1 MKWIAQSFNC
11 KTIDKHISIQPIIL
25 ILNFHSHNAQGDFL
39 KKEIIDLLKDLE
51 AKDAGERVK
60 GLPSSLRM
68 RNITPDVGLFL
79 NILVKATK
87 ATSILEIGTSNGY
100 STIWLGLA
108 TQENNGQLITLEVD
122 SRKVK
127 MAKENLEK
135 AGLVNTVKLI
145 EGDAKETLRILD
157 KEFDFVFL
165 DAEKEDY
172 LEFFHLIFPK
182 LKIGGVIVADNVI
195 SHAED
200 LKEYVDYVRANPNT
214 QSVLVP
220 VGRGEELTLKI
231 R

>member
-1 MKWIAQSFNC
+1 VS
-11 KTIDKHISIQPIIL
+11 
-25 ILNFHSHNAQGDFL
+25 FL
-39 KKEIIDLLKDLE
+39 KKEIIDLLKELE
-51 AKDAGERVK
+51 AKDAEERIK
-60 GLPSSLRM
+60 GLPSSVRM

-87 ATSILEIGTSNGY
+87 ATNVLEIGTSNGY

-108 TQENNGQLITLEVD
+108 TQDNNGQLITLEVD
-122 SRKVK
+122 PQKVK
-127 MAKENLEK
+127 LAKENLEK
-135 AGLVNTVKLI
+135 AGLASTVKLI
-145 EGDAKETLRILD
+145 EGDAKETLKVLD

-195 SHAED
+195 SHAQD
-200 LKEYVDYVRANPNT
+200 LKEYIDHVRANPDT

>member
-1 MKWIAQSFNC
+1 MHKVI
-11 KTIDKHISIQPIIL
+11 
-25 ILNFHSHNAQGDFL
+25 FL
-39 KKEIIDLLKDLE
+39 KKEVIDLLKDLE
-51 AKDAGERVK
+51 AKDANERIE
-60 GLPSSLRM
+60 GLPSSERM

-108 TQENNGQLITLEVD
+108 TQENNGQLVTLEVD
-122 SRKVK
+122 PRKVK
-127 MAKENLEK
+127 LAKENIER
-135 AGLVNTVKLI
+135 AGLVKTVKLI
-145 EGDAKETLRILD
+145 EGDAKETLRILE

-220 VGRGEELTLKI
+220 FGRGEELTLKI

>member
-1 MKWIAQSFNC
+1 MI
-11 KTIDKHISIQPIIL
+11 
-25 ILNFHSHNAQGDFL
+25 FL
-39 KKEIIDLLKDLE
+39 KKEAIDLLKDLE

-60 GLPSSLRM
+60 GLPSSVRM
-68 RNITPDVGLFL
+68 RNITRDVGLFL

-87 ATSILEIGTSNGY
+87 ATSLLEIGTSNGY

-122 SRKVK
+122 PRKVK
-127 MAKENLEK
+127 LAKENLEK
-135 AGLVNTVKLI
+135 AGLANTVKLI
-145 EGDAKETLRILD
+145 EGDAKETLRMLE

-182 LKIGGVIVADNVI
+182 LKIGGIIVADNVI

-200 LKEYVDYVRANPNT
+200 LKEYVDFVRANPNT

-220 VGRGEELTLKI
+220 IGRGEELTLKI

>member
-1 MKWIAQSFNC
+1 MHKVF
-11 KTIDKHISIQPIIL
+11 
-25 ILNFHSHNAQGDFL
+25 FL

-60 GLPSSLRM
+60 GLPSSVRM

-108 TQENNGQLITLEVD
+108 TQENNGQLITIEGD

-172 LEFFHLIFPK
+172 LEFFDLIFPK

-200 LKEYVDYVRANPNT
+200 LKEYVDYVRANPDT

-220 VGRGEELTLKI
+220 IGRGEELTLKI

>member
-1 MKWIAQSFNC
+1 MHKVI
-11 KTIDKHISIQPIIL
+11 
-25 ILNFHSHNAQGDFL
+25 FL
-39 KKEIIDLLKDLE
+39 KKEVIDLLKDLE
-51 AKDAGERVK
+51 AKDANERID
-60 GLPSSLRM
+60 GLPSSERM

-122 SRKVK
+122 PRKVK
-127 MAKENLEK
+127 LAKENLEK

-145 EGDAKETLRILD
+145 EGDAKETLRILE

-220 VGRGEELTLKI
+220 IGRGEELTLKI